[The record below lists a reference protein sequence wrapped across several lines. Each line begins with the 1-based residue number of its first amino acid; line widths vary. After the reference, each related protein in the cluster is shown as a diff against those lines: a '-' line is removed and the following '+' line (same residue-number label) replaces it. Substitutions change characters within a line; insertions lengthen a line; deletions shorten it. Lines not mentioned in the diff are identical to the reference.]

1 MPARYA
7 MEVRAICAGAR
18 MFDGTHEIG
27 TRAGAIAVAQDI
39 RLTGRR
45 RLDRVAAL
53 PRPKTRARVAAWLAL
68 ERRLVKVYAA
78 TYLRIWKAID
88 TARTL
93 QQRRRLPGV
102 LRALID
108 RPRPLEARAAALE
121 GKLGLG
127 DCTGGGGAGAP
138 PAA

>member
-1 MPARYA
+1 V
-7 MEVRAICAGAR
+7 EVRAICAGAR
-18 MFDGTHEIG
+18 MFDGAHEIG
-27 TRAGAIAVAQDI
+27 TLAGATDVAQDI

-53 PRPKTRARVAAWLAL
+53 PRPETRRARVAAWLAI
-68 ERRLVKVYAA
+68 ERRLVQLYAA

-88 TARTL
+88 SAHTL

-102 LRALID
+102 LRALVD
-108 RPRPLEARAAALE
+108 RPRPFEARAAVLE
-121 GKLGLG
+121 RELGLG